1 MAHLLYSG
9 VKGLDF
15 RGIAAYFTWVS
26 SFFSRSLVVL
36 VEVKEPSDQTKQ
48 QVALESLQPKR
59 KTTLVCW

>member
-26 SFFSRSLVVL
+26 SFEILVVL

-48 QVALESLQPKR
+48 QAALEPPQPKR
-59 KTTLVCW
+59 KTTLVC